1 MISELGKFVPTFT
14 EKIARSS
21 KFIPLASW
29 KIQGR
34 GQKTYILKMKIENI
48 KMDLENFYKNKSLYQ
63 YHYQYKNQQYAIW
76 CQRIMLCQKMEK

>member
-1 MISELGKFVPTFT
+1 
-14 EKIARSS
+14 
-21 KFIPLASW
+21 
-29 KIQGR
+29 
-34 GQKTYILKMKIENI
+34 MKIENI